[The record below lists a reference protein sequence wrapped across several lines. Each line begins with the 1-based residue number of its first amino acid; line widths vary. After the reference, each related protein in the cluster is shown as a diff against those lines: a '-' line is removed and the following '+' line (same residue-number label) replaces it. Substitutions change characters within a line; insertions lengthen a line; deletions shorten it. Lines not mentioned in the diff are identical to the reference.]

1 MSQGEPKDPGR
12 ERFREWGRGLLVLL
26 ALLPLFPPLAG
37 DAPPIW
43 SLGDVAPRAV
53 VAEFDFPVLRDRSEF
68 DEELRRLRGEIPA
81 LLAVSDS
88 ARVSSRDRLL
98 SLRTRVET
106 LRATYD
112 PSGPD
117 SLTLGYDPETS
128 LSLVLGERGLGLLD
142 LLDELGGEVER
153 RGLVSASL
161 GRDLEP
167 FRTVTILGAGDPVHV
182 DCSRLL
188 TPSTLRDSAAVVAR
202 SRRLPVGPTLAL
214 VDDIFTP
221 NLVWQKAETER
232 LLDEAGSAVPRH
244 RRFVRKGEKIVGANE
259 VVTSEVALALQ
270 SYALW
275 QGEGREGHERWTG
288 VVDRASR
295 TLLAAALIALAFVLL
310 PLDEGGIQRRHRP
323 GPPRGALGE
332 RTLFA
337 IVVAGALV
345 VFFLLRGAGLSQYL
359 LPVAG
364 AALTARLLL
373 GRDSGFLAGGLLA
386 TLIALPGGAGFAAWV
401 VFALGSSVAVLVP
414 TRSPAGLG
422 RSAVLAAAAQAATL
436 LALFGAG
443 VAARRTFQIDA
454 VMATLGPL
462 LGGALA
468 WAAVASVEQRA
479 RWSTPL
485 GAAELTSL
493 DQPLLARLQAEAP
506 GTYAHSVRVASL
518 ADAAARAIGAD
529 GRLARAIGY
538 LHDIGKLAR
547 PLDFPE
553 NGGDPPPA
561 HRHHLLREMHVRE
574 GVALASE
581 AKLPRAVV
589 QGIAEHHGTE
599 LGAESARP
607 SFPESGLV
615 LIANRAVRALPEGRS
630 GERGGMEAELETLL
644 DPVNLLA
651 DLEWSGISL
660 DELRTVRSE
669 ITALCR
675 SWMQRPRATGGE
687 MLADEVTE

>member
-1 MSQGEPKDPGR
+1 MNQEEPKDGGR
-12 ERFREWGRGLLVLL
+12 ERFREWGRGTLILL
-26 ALLPLFPPLAG
+26 ALLPLLPPIAG
-37 DAPPIW
+37 DAPPTW

-68 DEELRRLRGEIPA
+68 EDELKRLRGEIPA

-88 ARVSSRDRLL
+88 ARVSSRTRLV
-98 SLRTRVET
+98 SLRAEVET

-117 SLTLGYDPETS
+117 SLTLGFDPETS
-128 LSLVLGERGLGLLD
+128 LALVLGEKGPGLLD
-142 LLDELGGEVER
+142 LIDELGAEVER
-153 RGLVSASL
+153 RGLVSQSL

-167 FRTVTILGAGDPVHV
+167 FHTVTILGAGDPVHV
-182 DCSRLL
+182 DRSRLL
-188 TPSTLRDSAAVVAR
+188 TPSSLRDSAAVEAR

-214 VDDIFTP
+214 VNDLFFP

-259 VVTSEVALALQ
+259 VVSQDVALALQ

-275 QGEGREGHERWTG
+275 RGANQEGDQGWTG
-288 VVDRASR
+288 TVDRISR
-295 TLLAAALIALAFVLL
+295 IALGAALIALALALL
-310 PLDEGGIQRRHRP
+310 PLDEGGVRRRRRP
-323 GPPRGALGE
+323 GPPRGTLGE

-337 IVVAGALV
+337 LLVSGTLV
-345 VFFLLRGAGLSQYL
+345 VFFLLRGAGLSQYV

-364 AALTARLLL
+364 AALAAGLLL
-373 GRDSGFLAGGLLA
+373 GREAGLLAGGLLA
-386 TLIALPGGAGFAAWV
+386 TLVALPAGAGFAAWV
-401 VFALGSSVAVLVP
+401 VFVFGASVAVLVP
-414 TRSPAGLG
+414 TRNPAGLG
-422 RSAVLAAAAQAATL
+422 RAAVLSAAVQAAVL

-443 VAARRTFQIDA
+443 VAARRTFQIDV
-454 VMATLGPL
+454 VMVTLGPL

-468 WAAVASVEQRA
+468 WATVASVEQRA
-479 RWSTPL
+479 RWNTALGST
-485 GAAELTSL
+485 ELTSL

-518 ADAAARAIGAD
+518 ADAAARAIGVD

-538 LHDIGKLAR
+538 LHDVGKLVR
-547 PLDFPE
+547 PHDFPE
-553 NGGDPPPA
+553 NGGEPDA
-561 HRHHLLREMHVRE
+561 HRSHLLREMHVRD
-574 GVALASE
+574 GVALATD
-581 AKLPRAVV
+581 ARLPRAVV

-599 LGAESARP
+599 LGADGLRP
-607 SFPESGLV
+607 SFPESALV
-615 LIANRAVRALPEGRS
+615 LIANRAVRGLPDGRS
-630 GERGGMEAELETLL
+630 RDSVESGPDLEALL

-651 DLEWSGISL
+651 DLDACGISL
-660 DELRTVRSE
+660 DELRVVRNE

-675 SWMQRPRATGGE
+675 SWMQRRLESGSTLDAGE
-687 MLADEVTE
+687 VVP